1 MVANRSR
8 TFLADFRDFIMRGN
22 VIDLAVAVIL
32 GGAFNGIV
40 NSLVQDII
48 TPAILSPAIKA
59 AGVDKLSDLSISGI
73 KYGLFLSSVINFL
86 VIAFSIFL
94 IIRSFEAMKRKFIR
108 HQELAAAAEATVE
121 AEEVKPEIS
130 AQENLTKAIETLTEV
145 INNKSINS

>member
-1 MVANRSR
+1 MIANRSR

-40 NSLVQDII
+40 NSFVTDII

-86 VIAFSIFL
+86 VIAFCLFL
-94 IIRSFEAMKRKFIR
+94 VIRSFETMKRKLIR
-108 HQELAAAAEATVE
+108 NEELAAAEE
-121 AEEVKPEIS
+121 AEEVKAEIL

-145 INNKSINS
+145 INNKSN

>member
-1 MVANRSR
+1 MVANKTR
-8 TFLADFRDFIMRGN
+8 TFFTDFRDFVMRGN

-59 AGVDKLSDLSISGI
+59 AGVDTLSDLTISGI

-86 VIAFSIFL
+86 VIAFCLFL
-94 IIRSFEAMKRKFIR
+94 VIRSFEAVKRKLIR
-108 HQELAAAAEATVE
+108 REEIAEAEAQAVVE
-121 AEEVKPEIS
+121 EEINHEII
-130 AQENLTKAIETLTEV
+130 AQENLTKAIETLTQV
-145 INNKSINS
+145 INQKNV

>member
-1 MVANRSR
+1 MVANGSRS
-8 TFLADFRDFIMRGN
+8 FFADFRDFIMKGN

-73 KYGLFLSSVINFL
+73 KYGLFLSSVINF
-86 VIAFSIFL
+86 VIIAFCLFS
-94 IIRSFEAMKRKFIR
+94 IIRSFETVKRKLIR
-108 HQELAAAAEATVE
+108 KEELAIAEAE
-121 AEEVKPEIS
+121 AIETQEVKPEIL

-145 INNKSINS
+145 INNKSVNH

>member
-1 MVANRSR
+1 MIANRSR

-22 VIDLAVAVIL
+22 VVDLAVAVIL

-40 NSLVQDII
+40 NSLVTDII

-73 KYGLFLSSVINFL
+73 KYGLFLSAVINFL
-86 VIAFSIFL
+86 VIAFCLFL
-94 IIRSFEAMKRKFIR
+94 IIKSFEAVKRKLIR
-108 HQELAAAAEATVE
+108 KEELASAEE
-121 AEEVKPEIS
+121 AVIETEEVKPEII

-145 INNKSINS
+145 IKAQK

>member
-1 MVANRSR
+1 MVANKTR
-8 TFLADFRDFIMRGN
+8 TFFSDFRDFIMRGN

-59 AGVDKLSDLSISGI
+59 AGVDTLSELTISGI

-86 VIAFSIFL
+86 VIAFCLFL
-94 IIRSFEAMKRKFIR
+94 VIRSFEAVKRKLIR
-108 HQELAAAAEATVE
+108 KEEIAEAE
-121 AEEVKPEIS
+121 AEVVAQEEVNAEII
-130 AQENLTKAIETLTEV
+130 AQENLTKAIETLTQV
-145 INNKSINS
+145 INQKNF

>member
-1 MVANRSR
+1 MVVNRNR
-8 TFLADFRDFIMRGN
+8 TFFTDFRDFILRGN

-32 GGAFNGIV
+32 GGAFNGII
-40 NSLVQDII
+40 NSLVADII

-86 VIAFSIFL
+86 IIAFCLFL
-94 IIRSFEAMKRKFIR
+94 IIRIFETAKQKLIRKE
-108 HQELAAAAEATVE
+108 ELAL
-121 AEEVKPEIS
+121 AEESAIATQEVNNEIL

-145 INNKSINS
+145 INNKSINN

>member
-8 TFLADFRDFIMRGN
+8 TFFSDFRDFVMRGN

-59 AGVDKLSDLSISGI
+59 AGVDTLSELTISGI

-86 VIAFSIFL
+86 VIAFCLFL
-94 IIRSFEAMKRKFIR
+94 VIRSFEAVKRKLIR
-108 HQELAAAAEATVE
+108 QEEIAEAE
-121 AEEVKPEIS
+121 AEAVAQEEVNPEIV
-130 AQENLTKAIETLTEV
+130 AQENLTKAIETLTQV
-145 INNKSINS
+145 INQKNN

>member
-8 TFLADFRDFIMRGN
+8 TFLADFRDFIMHGN

-32 GGAFNGIV
+32 GGAFNGII
-40 NSLVQDII
+40 NSFVADII

-86 VIAFSIFL
+86 VIAFCLFL
-94 IIRSFEAMKRKFIR
+94 VIRSFETMKRKLIR
-108 HQELAAAAEATVE
+108 NEELAAAEET
-121 AEEVKPEIS
+121 EEVKAEIL

-145 INNKSINS
+145 INSKSINN

>member
-1 MVANRSR
+1 MIANRSR

-40 NSLVQDII
+40 NSFVADII
-48 TPAILSPAIKA
+48 TPAILSPAIQA

-86 VIAFSIFL
+86 VIAFCLFL
-94 IIRSFEAMKRKFIR
+94 IIRSFEAVKRKLIR
-108 HQELAAAAEATVE
+108 NEELAAA
-121 AEEVKPEIS
+121 EEVKAEIL

-145 INNKSINS
+145 INRKSN

>member
-8 TFLADFRDFIMRGN
+8 TFFSDFRDFIMRGN

-40 NSLVQDII
+40 NSFVQDII

-86 VIAFSIFL
+86 VIAFCLFL
-94 IIRSFEAMKRKFIR
+94 VIRSFEAVKRKLIR
-108 HQELAAAAEATVE
+108 QEEIAEAE
-121 AEEVKPEIS
+121 AEAVVAEEANLEIV
-130 AQENLTKAIETLTEV
+130 AQENLTKAIETLTQV
-145 INNKSINS
+145 INQRNI